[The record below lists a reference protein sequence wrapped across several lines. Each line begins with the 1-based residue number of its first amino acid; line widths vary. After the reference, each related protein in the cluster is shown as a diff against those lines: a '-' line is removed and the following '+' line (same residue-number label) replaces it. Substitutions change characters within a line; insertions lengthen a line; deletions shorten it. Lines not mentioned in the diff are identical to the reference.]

1 MNEIDFIGA
10 FAEYMYKPRDVNFG
24 TDTELVVKP
33 FRNQYN
39 EKCIY
44 IEASMPDKNGKL
56 YRTANIIILDD
67 NNHYSNAYI
76 SACISDVL
84 KHCRNTVS
92 DVDNKIVRGYN
103 VKTDISICDGKIAAP
118 LLHAVGGCERC
129 WSEFYVRDD
138 EVTEPKTRV
147 RCPHC
152 GFVQDK
158 VIRKYTDGERLVIKY

>member
-10 FAEYMYKPRDVNFG
+10 FAEHMYKHRDTSFG

-33 FRNQYN
+33 CRNQRN

-56 YRTANIIILDD
+56 YRTATTIILDYY
-67 NNHYSNAYI
+67 NHYSN
-76 SACISDVL
+76 VL
-84 KHCRNTVS
+84 ECCRKTVS
-92 DVDNKIVRGYN
+92 DVDNKIVSGYN
-103 VKTDISICDGKIAAP
+103 GKTDIPIWGGKITAP
-118 LLHAVGGCERC
+118 LLHAVGVCEIC
-129 WSEFYVRDD
+129 WSEFYVHDD
-138 EVTEPKTRV
+138 DVTEPKTRV

-158 VIRKYTDGERLVIKY
+158 VIRKYTDGERLVIKH